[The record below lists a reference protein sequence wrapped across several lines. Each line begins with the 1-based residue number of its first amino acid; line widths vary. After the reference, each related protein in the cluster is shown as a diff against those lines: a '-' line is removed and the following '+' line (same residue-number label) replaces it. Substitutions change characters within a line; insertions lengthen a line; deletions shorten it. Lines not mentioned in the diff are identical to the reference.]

1 MDHDHLPIDGE
12 VELRPVVGLTRGLGR
27 DNLELLAVDALIE
40 HRKLAAKAK
49 ALFGDL
55 PEEQRNGSSPGGPA
69 YLGYVKAMIAIHAQM
84 TAFSSLLG
92 VLGYVPAV
100 PEP

>member
-1 MDHDHLPIDGE
+1 MDDDHLPFDGE
-12 VELRPVVGLTRGLGR
+12 VELRPVIGLTRVLGR
-27 DNLELLAVDALIE
+27 EDLESLTVDALVE
-40 HRKLAAKAK
+40 HRKLAAKAE

-69 YLGYVKAMIAIHAQM
+69 YLGYVKAMIAMHAQM
-84 TAFSSLLG
+84 TALSSLLG